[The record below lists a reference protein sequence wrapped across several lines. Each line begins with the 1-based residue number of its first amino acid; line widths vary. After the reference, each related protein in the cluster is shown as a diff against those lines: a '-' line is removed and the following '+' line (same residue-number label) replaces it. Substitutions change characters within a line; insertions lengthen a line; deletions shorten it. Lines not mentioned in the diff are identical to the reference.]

1 MKIGVLSE
9 SFRLPM
15 LQAVDQAAALGL
27 DGLQIYAVGEELDCG
42 RCNPGTVRELRR
54 HIESK
59 GLCVSAVCGDLGGH
73 GFAIEQDNPAKIE
86 TSRRIVDL
94 ALELSTHVITTHI
107 GVIPQDTGCRRYAV
121 MQQACA
127 RLSEY
132 AKSVG
137 AVFAIET
144 GPEKAETLRRFL
156 DSLPQGGI
164 GVNMDPANLVMV
176 TDDDPVQAVR
186 TLAPY
191 IVHTHAKDG
200 RRLRPSDPQTVY
212 DFFAEGGIGD
222 LRLEEYFIET
232 PLGGGDVDFPAYLNA
247 LREIGYDGF
256 LTIER
261 EVGKDPAA
269 DILHARDFLRQYL

>member
-15 LQAVDQAAALGL
+15 LQAVDQAAALEL
-27 DGLQIYAVGEELDCG
+27 DGLQIYAVGRELNCG
-42 RCNPGTVRELRR
+42 RCAPDTVKELRR
-54 HIESK
+54 HIEAS

-73 GFAIEQDNPAKIE
+73 GFAIEQDNPAKVD
-86 TSRRIVDL
+86 TSKRIVDL
-94 ALELSTHVITTHI
+94 ALELSTRVITTHI
-107 GVIPQDTGCRRYAV
+107 GVIPQDTTCRRYAV

-127 RLSEY
+127 SLAEY
-132 AKSVG
+132 ARSAG

-144 GPEKAETLRRFL
+144 GPEKARTLRDFL
-156 DSLPQGGI
+156 GTLPQGGI
-164 GVNMDPANLVMV
+164 GVNLDPANLVMV
-176 TDDDPVQAVR
+176 TDDDPVQAVH

-200 RRLRPSDPQTVY
+200 RRLRPADPQAVY

-222 LRLEEYFIET
+222 LRLEDYFLET
-232 PLGGGDVDFPAYLNA
+232 PLGSGDVDFPAYLQA
-247 LREIGYDGF
+247 LRQIGYDGF

-261 EVGKDPAA
+261 EVGRDPAA
-269 DILHARDFLRQYL
+269 DILHARDFLRKYL